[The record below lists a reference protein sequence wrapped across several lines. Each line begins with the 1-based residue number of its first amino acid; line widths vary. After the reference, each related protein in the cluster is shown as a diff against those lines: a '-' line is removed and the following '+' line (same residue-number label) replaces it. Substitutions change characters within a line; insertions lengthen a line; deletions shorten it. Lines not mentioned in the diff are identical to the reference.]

1 MTFLARLR
9 SWWRATRHASRTE
22 SDMNAELRAHIAA
35 HAESLIA
42 TGIPPAE
49 ARRRAELEFG
59 PLTQTMEACRAARA
73 TNLLPSLMQDLAFG
87 LRMLRKNPGFAALSV
102 ITLALGI
109 GATTAVFSL
118 VNGVLL
124 RALPYRN
131 PDRLVYLY
139 QPIPTLPAS
148 RWKSG
153 ARPTPISTTG
163 RAKAVPL
170 RVSPFSPPTAAT
182 SRSMAL
188 PSASTARASPAISFT
203 LSVSPRS
210 SAAPSGPMTT
220 APATTTS
227 P

>member
-87 LRMLRKNPGFAALSV
+87 LRMLRKNPGFTALSV
-102 ITLALGI
+102 VTLALGI